1 MGFPEVRQGLSS
13 QTTYYGTVL
22 QYSCTSH
29 IANRT
34 MVAIVKKNL
43 SVADILFPLIAA
55 NERRR
60 YSMYIADTNTYLY
73 AIFYR
78 YIAKNRREEHRNCSL
93 FDIIHQLKIA

>member
-13 QTTYYGTVL
+13 QTNYYGTVL

-34 MVAIVKKNL
+34 MVAYREKEFVCCGHFI
-43 SVADILFPLIAA
+43 SLIAA

-60 YSMYIADTNTYLY
+60 YSKVMYIADTNTYLY
-73 AIFYR
+73 AIFY
-78 YIAKNRREEHRNCSL
+78 
-93 FDIIHQLKIA
+93 